1 MKYLREIFAAFI
13 VMIAGSI
20 LVVVDTLVRH
30 HAHAHSHAFT
40 HTHDG
45 STHTHTIT
53 HTHGHDHFITE
64 ETYGHHHTMA
74 EPDHLSA
81 PQHTQEG
88 HA

>member
-1 MKYLREIFAAFI
+1 MYFAALI

-20 LVVVDTLVRH
+20 LVVLDTLIRH
-30 HAHAHSHAFT
+30 HAHAHTHTFT

-64 ETYGHHHTMA
+64 ETHGHHHTMA
-74 EPDHLSA
+74 ELDRLSA